1 MLLASLSSSP
11 VEAIDAKWS
20 PNDEGGAGPLPL
32 SQNQRDQLFQ
42 LEEAIVTSPDP
53 QGTLMKIAESNG
65 MSPRELVDL
74 LERNRGS
81 PTKPRPPRGGGL
93 SASMNSALRARP
105 EG

>member
-1 MLLASLSSSP
+1 MLLASLSLSP

-65 MSPRELVDL
+65 MGPRELVD
-74 LERNRGS
+74 
-81 PTKPRPPRGGGL
+81 P
-93 SASMNSALRARP
+93 
-105 EG
+105 